1 MVSSWAGPPAMLMIF
16 RKLFGSFSCQHI
28 VRQNNFAHFQHY
40 FLQKTIP
47 VAMAQLRNALGVC
60 PPEVLRFLLDLFKY
74 NDNTKNRL
82 SDCWYR
88 AALIEA
94 LGNTSSPVVAVV
106 SQSGYIF
113 SLAIGPFVRLYCYQ
127 YFVF

>member
-1 MVSSWAGPPAMLMIF
+1 MLFNIF
-16 RKLFGSFSCQHI
+16 QIIFK
-28 VRQNNFAHFQHY
+28 FQ
-40 FLQKTIP
+40 TIP

-60 PPEVLRFLLDLFKY
+60 PAEVLRFLLDLFKY

-94 LGNTSSPVVAVV
+94 LGNTASPVVAFVA
-106 SQSGYIF
+106 QSASVKRFIF
-113 SLAIGPFVRLYCYQ
+113 SSFSYLS
-127 YFVF
+127 